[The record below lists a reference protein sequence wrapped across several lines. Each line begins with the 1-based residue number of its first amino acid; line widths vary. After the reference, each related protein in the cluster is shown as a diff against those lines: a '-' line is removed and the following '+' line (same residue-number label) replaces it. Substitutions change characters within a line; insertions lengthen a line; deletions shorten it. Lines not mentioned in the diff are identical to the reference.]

1 MTKSPTIL
9 INLRI
14 TQLVILLQGTQQN
27 IPENTLY
34 ENMIMQ
40 FLSKALESKSQYKY
54 IVTKLK
60 TNTF

>member
-40 FLSKALESKSQYKY
+40 FLSKALESKSQYEY